1 MGRWSQDGL
10 RAGHYGHYQKR
21 WTLLM
26 TPPLAPPLALLE
38 RAGRGVVT

>member
-10 RAGHYGHYQKR
+10 RTGHYQKR

-26 TPPLAPPLALLE
+26 TPPLALLE
-38 RAGRGVVT
+38 RAGSGGGGEW

>member
-10 RAGHYGHYQKR
+10 RTGHYQKK

-38 RAGRGVVT
+38 RAGRGGGGEW